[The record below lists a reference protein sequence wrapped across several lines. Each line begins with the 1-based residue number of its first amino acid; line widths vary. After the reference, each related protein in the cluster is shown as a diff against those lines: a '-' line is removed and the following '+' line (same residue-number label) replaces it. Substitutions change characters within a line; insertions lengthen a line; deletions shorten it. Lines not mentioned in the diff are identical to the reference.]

1 MLRHLVRSRRLR
13 LAVVT
18 ACLPYVLMA
27 LLVESL
33 HGAQPSDFVGPAS
46 TAQTTSLAAGPV
58 TAQHAPYSCPV
69 CAWLRVGTRQV
80 QQTTLGAA
88 IDAVPL
94 LVPPH
99 VAEWHDSPVPHPTAF
114 RGPPSIA

>member
-1 MLRHLVRSRRLR
+1 MLRLLVRSRRLR

-18 ACLPYVLMA
+18 ACLPYILMA

-33 HGAQPSDFVGPAS
+33 HGAQPSDSVGVAWA
-46 TAQTTSLAAGPV
+46 AQTTSVAAGPV
-58 TAQHAPYSCPV
+58 AADHAPYACPV

-80 QQTTLGAA
+80 QQTSLPGA

-94 LVPPH
+94 LVAPH
-99 VAEWHDSPVPHPTAF
+99 LADWPDSPVPHPTAF